1 MPRHTRPALAQPL
14 HGVDRH
20 SRRQPGNVEG
30 ARGGALDLLLHQG
43 IGGRADA
50 HRPGRRVLLE
60 AQGHLR
66 RLAHGRIGPLGEH
79 PEGPRHHRPRV
90 HPQLHG
96 HRARVS
102 GGVLGQGGLAALPEV
117 ARRQHGPP
125 RVVLLRRWGAKQGRK
140 PLPRAER
147 EGAVVVLDHLLHQR
161 QPGLEQAI
169 QALGAEACR
178 QAGHLGERAA
188 QHRQLFVFPI
198 VDLHR
203 GTSQGSERWGKRR

>member
-1 MPRHTRPALAQPL
+1 MTCPWPCATCARLACNSATSRARPTKRLTHPGPVPRHARPALAQPL

-20 SRRQPGNVEG
+20 GRRQPGHGEG
-30 ARGGALDLLLHQG
+30 VRGGTLDLLLHQG
-43 IGGRADA
+43 VGGRADA

-66 RLAHGRIGPLGEH
+66 RLAHGRIGPLGEP
-79 PEGPRHHRPRV
+79 PEGPRHHQPRV

-96 HRARVS
+96 HRALVS

-140 PLPRAER
+140 PSP
-147 EGAVVVLDHLLHQR
+147 
-161 QPGLEQAI
+161 
-169 QALGAEACR
+169 ALSVR
-178 QAGHLGERAA
+178 
-188 QHRQLFVFPI
+188 VP
-198 VDLHR
+198 
-203 GTSQGSERWGKRR
+203 S